1 MNSKK
6 YFICENCGFED
17 IVDEFG
23 YCPVCNPEQL
33 SDEEKEAEE
42 DNGSKGHCYFL
53 GVMEG
58 KCRLGAGPGTGPR
71 LPERDRRRVQ
81 GRVCVPADAAAAGA
95 VSDSEQTRGGGGDFS
110 ASPSAS
116 VEMTKN

>member
-6 YFICENCGFED
+6 YFVCENCGFED

-58 KCRLGAGPGTGPR
+58 KCRLDKT
-71 LPERDRRRVQ
+71 
-81 GRVCVPADAAAAGA
+81 VCEYCIHNNYEDCPKLI
-95 VSDSEQTRGGGGDFS
+95 GD
-110 ASPSAS
+110 
-116 VEMTKN
+116 KD